1 MQAGLAWDTT
11 VATLSAEARRI
22 SVPDPQL
29 ERRDVE
35 LAIQH
40 WQRNTWGEDCVPFLD
55 TFDFTQIRANW
66 GQRFLIC
73 GDRGAE
79 SALFVAYGPG
89 FARMLGLPAEPN
101 TTIPFIRQLPEAY
114 GEMFAEGYGK
124 AALEASPVTLE
135 GTIRL
140 AVHTRLFRA
149 VFMPILL
156 QPNWSKQLIYGSF
169 NYRSVRAV
177 QA

>member
-1 MQAGLAWDTT
+1 MQAELAWDRT
-11 VATLSAEARRI
+11 VAPYSAEAKRI

-40 WQRNTWGEDCVPFLD
+40 WKQNTWGEDCVPFLD
-55 TFDFTQIRANW
+55 TFDFSAVKTGW

-73 GDRGAE
+73 GDRTAE
-79 SALFVAYGPG
+79 SAVFVAYGAG
-89 FARMLGLPAEPN
+89 FARMLGLPAKPEK
-101 TTIPFIRQLPEAY
+101 TIPFMQQLPEAY
-114 GEMFAEGYGK
+114 GEMFAEGYSK
-124 AALEASPVTLE
+124 AAMESSPVTLE

-140 AVHTRLFRA
+140 GGTGQLFRA
-149 VFMPILL
+149 VFMPIML
-156 QPNWSKQLIYGSF
+156 QPSWSKQLVYGSF

-177 QA
+177 